1 MTASKPSAHRTRRS
15 HALGACKTCRRRHAK
30 CDQRRP
36 TCQMCRATGVQC
48 EGFADEIRWMPTRR
62 HQSSGTIDGRSSEA
76 DKQGARRH
84 LYTEKSRVSMSDAL
98 GADLVSGSIDASLA
112 EIDTRSRDAERP
124 SQGDIVVGPFAVL
137 DLAINPP
144 LPQADTVVENAGP
157 PGPLDDSS
165 VVSPSLSQESIAYM
179 NDLLQWSDILS
190 LDPQMHSAALS
201 ASFDLGEWLPLES
214 SHMLTLEPNTTSEA
228 PDQTAYMSVERDSL
242 RMITSQPTI
251 VSSPPD
257 ILGDAH
263 FLLRHFQDHVIS
275 RMMAI
280 PLEQKSPWK
289 ILNVPS
295 AVVTYSDLT
304 FLGSQS
310 ISHARLAN
318 LYCLL
323 ACSAL
328 HLTVDPSMTPDL
340 TDRWRPVA
348 EHAYHV
354 AKDHMQMSLKHETQ
368 EPKKAKYKDQLM
380 AICALT
386 EFAILSGH
394 QQDARCY
401 LIDAERLLRLRGLSK
416 VRISQKARLLHHLY
430 TWLRIVGES
439 TYALHDYTP
448 SDSFMEALKHR
459 FRYQK
464 VDTIQPADRSRLDDF
479 LRLDRRPADSDLNID
494 EPKDTEI
501 GLYDIHLQDS
511 RKYPATLYSQIYG
524 VSETWLSLVSQTTR
538 LANVLETFRVA
549 REGRQKPVSFDAWE
563 TLHRRSAR
571 LESMVCSLN
580 QRPDSTCDSD
590 RLSKSHESLLRA
602 LNAALVIFFYRRIR
616 QVHPAILEGQV
627 DRVIS
632 ALSEFDVALSDA
644 NLTGPGTVWPLFIA
658 GCEATTP
665 DRRKSI
671 LNLLDKG
678 EARCGFSAYQTM
690 RDVMKQVWEKQ
701 DAQMGSSR
709 GEAIPT
715 WLDIVKQKQIWP
727 MLA

>member
-1 MTASKPSAHRTRRS
+1 MTASKQSAHRTRRS
-15 HALGACKTCRRRHAK
+15 HGLGACKTCRRRHAK

-36 TCQMCRATGVQC
+36 TCQMCRATGVTC
-48 EGFADEIRWMPTRR
+48 EGFTDEIRWMPRR
-62 HQSSGTIDGRSSEA
+62 HQPGTIDGID

-84 LYTEKSRVSMSDAL
+84 LYTEKLRVSMSDAL
-98 GADLVSGSIDASLA
+98 SADLVSGSIDASLA
-112 EIDTRSRDAERP
+112 EIDTRSRESDKS

-137 DLAINPP
+137 NLTTSNLA
-144 LPQADTVVENAGP
+144 LPQTNTESLNVEAALD
-157 PGPLDDSS
+157 PLDDGSP

-190 LDPQMHSAALS
+190 LDPQMHTAALS
-201 ASFDLGEWLPLES
+201 APFDLGDWLPLES
-214 SHMLTLEPNTTSEA
+214 ATQIPLEQNVTEDPSATG
-228 PDQTAYMSVERDSL
+228 QTQVYMSVVQESI
-242 RMITSQPTI
+242 RMTQPLI
-251 VSSPPD
+251 DPNPPD
-257 ILGDAH
+257 VLADAH

-280 PLEQKSPWK
+280 PLDQKSTWK
-289 ILNVPS
+289 VLNVPS
-295 AVVTYSDLT
+295 AVVTYSDMT
-304 FLGSQS
+304 FLGSQN

-323 ACSAL
+323 ACAAL
-328 HLTVDPSMTPDL
+328 HLAVDPSMGTPDSKE
-340 TDRWRPVA
+340 RWRPVA
-348 EHAYHV
+348 DYAYHV
-354 AKDHMQMSLKHETQ
+354 AKDHMQMSLKNETQ

-386 EFAILSGH
+386 EFAILSGQ

-401 LIDAERLLRLRGLSK
+401 LIDAERLLRLRGLAK
-416 VRISQKARLLHHLY
+416 ARISQKARLLHHLY
-430 TWLRIVGES
+430 TWQRIVGES
-439 TYALHDYTP
+439 TYALHDYAP

-464 VDTIQPADRSRLDDF
+464 VETTPSADRNTRLDDF

-538 LANVLETFRVA
+538 LANVMETFRVA
-549 REGRQKPVSFDAWE
+549 RESRVKPVSLEAWE
-563 TLHRRSAR
+563 ALHRRSDR
-571 LESMVCSLN
+571 LESMVCSLKE
-580 QRPDSTCDSD
+580 RADSMGK
-590 RLSKSHESLLRA
+590 LSKSHESLLQA
-602 LNAALVIFFYRRIR
+602 LNSALVIFFYRRIR

-627 DRVIS
+627 DKVIS
-632 ALSEFDVALSDA
+632 ALSEFDLALADA

-671 LNLLDKG
+671 LFLLDKG
-678 EARCGFSAYQTM
+678 EARCGFSSYHTI

-701 DAQMGSSR
+701 DAHMAR
-709 GEAIPT
+709 REAFPT
-715 WLDIVKQKQIWP
+715 WLDIVKQKQVWP
-727 MLA
+727 ILA